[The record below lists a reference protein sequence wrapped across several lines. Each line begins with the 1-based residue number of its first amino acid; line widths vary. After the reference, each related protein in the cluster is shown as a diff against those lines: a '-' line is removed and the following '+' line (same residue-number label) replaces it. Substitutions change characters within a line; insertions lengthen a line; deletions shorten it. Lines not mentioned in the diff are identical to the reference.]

1 MVGIGQTAN
10 CSDGSILQPSATVLQ
25 LNGGACEYP
34 GYVSCAAIAPFLE
47 LSSCVNTCPDPI
59 LPVETPEGVWKCIT
73 SNGNGQYDYNPNM
86 TNIEG
91 AGNSN
96 SSPTSSASTWLNSNN
111 VNLTIMIA
119 LMIARFARK

>member
-1 MVGIGQTAN
+1 VVGIGQTAN

-73 SNGNGQYDYNPNM
+73 SNGQYDYNPNM

>member
-73 SNGNGQYDYNPNM
+73 SNGQYDYNPNM